1 MSNDPVY
8 VIKRDA
14 PEFIKIMSNNIMSL
28 LYENNKNNEQ
38 YFYDDDN
45 IKYIKKKIYETF
57 THNYTYN
64 NIIVELLNIKTSNN
78 TNIQRKDYNYDILF
92 NISNIS
98 SMIMQL
104 CHPYDLS
111 NITYTESNNI
121 TTIFTDIIYGVYI
134 DF

>member
-38 YFYDDDN
+38 YFHDDDN

-64 NIIVELLNIKTSNN
+64 NIIKHV
-78 TNIQRKDYNYDILF
+78 
-92 NISNIS
+92 
-98 SMIMQL
+98 
-104 CHPYDLS
+104 
-111 NITYTESNNI
+111 
-121 TTIFTDIIYGVYI
+121 
-134 DF
+134 

>member
-1 MSNDPVY
+1 MSTYPDP

-14 PEFIKIMSNNIMSL
+14 SEFITIISNKIMSL

-38 YFYDDDN
+38 YFYDEDN